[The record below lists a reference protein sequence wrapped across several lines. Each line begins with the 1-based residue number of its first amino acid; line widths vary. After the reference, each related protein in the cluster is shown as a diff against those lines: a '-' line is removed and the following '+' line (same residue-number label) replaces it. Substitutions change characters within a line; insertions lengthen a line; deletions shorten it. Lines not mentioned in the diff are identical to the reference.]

1 MLYVRA
7 WPVLG
12 VATARADEVHTMTR
26 TIRLFAIVTI
36 LSACGGNTP
45 PPKTEAPP
53 DDPLG
58 RGSGATAPLPPDD
71 AGATA
76 APPPADTAGASDVP
90 TGATAIAKNQ
100 ASPSGLALLGGS
112 IYFVNELEG
121 AVMRI
126 GAGAGVT
133 EIAYTAPSPFTG
145 RVYAVADAKSIYFAA
160 PAAAGGSVFKLDKEQ
175 STPVVLASGIKETFR
190 AIAIDASNAYWVA
203 GDNVLKVAKG
213 GGTPAAVAA
222 VQRDPTSV
230 ASDGHAAHWSTAGD
244 GQIWRSA
251 ARGADVVVKGADKP
265 GCLAFDDTSLYFCA
279 GAKVMKA
286 PKAGGAATA
295 VATADAT
302 VTNVALDSV
311 NVVWATATSVGRAPK
326 AGGEG
331 AVLAKGLKQVT
342 ALAVDATGAYVCT
355 HGTEEKKFR
364 DGMVLKIAK

>member
-1 MLYVRA
+1 
-7 WPVLG
+7 
-12 VATARADEVHTMTR
+12 MTR
-26 TIRLFAIVTI
+26 SISLFGLLAA
-36 LSACGGNTP
+36 LSLACGGNTP
-45 PPKTEAPP
+45 PPKATETAP

-76 APPPADTAGASDVP
+76 APPPADAAASDAP
-90 TGATAIAKNQ
+90 SGATAIAKSQ
-100 ASPSGLALLGGS
+100 ASPSGLALLGNS
-112 IYFVNELEG
+112 VYFVNELEG

-126 GAGAGVT
+126 GAGAGVV
-133 EIAYTAPSPFTG
+133 EIAYTAAAPFTG
-145 RVYAVADAKSIYFAA
+145 RVYAVADDKSVYFAA
-160 PAAAGGSVFKLDKEQ
+160 PSASGGSVFKLDKEQ
-175 STPVVLASGIKETFR
+175 STPVTLASGIKEAFR
-190 AIAIDASNAYWVA
+190 AIALDASNVYWVA
-203 GDNVLKVAKG
+203 GDNVLKVSKG
-213 GGTPAAVAA
+213 GGAPAAVAA

-265 GCLAFDDTSLYFCA
+265 GCLAFDDTSLYFCS
-279 GAKVMKA
+279 GSKVMKA

-295 VATADAT
+295 VATADGA

-342 ALAVDATGAYVCT
+342 ALAVDATGAYVCVR
-355 HGTEEKKFR
+355 GTEEKKFR